1 MENFIELNFDEKNVL
16 ESVYGR
22 QVFGSVGYNPRK
34 LEAIRELNSHEKKFF
49 SNKNFV
55 SPNFY
60 VQTLYKVR
68 TFVTPITFNLA
79 VKRIVNETENL
90 RVNFCNVGT
99 RTLKVIHPQNVVRP
113 EVVFRNVSEMDDDEL
128 NETLTRLLE
137 ADMRREF
144 DLRHDPLIRFS
155 VFKTSEQDFAVLVTI
170 AQLISYSFDSE
181 KFFGIIAD
189 RLEEV
194 KPKVS
199 ANVDETLTKIFDSK
213 AVREYWSKVLDNVP
227 PMSTLPFERKVSVG
241 AYRQRA
247 YRAKVPVDI
256 LSDLRGRAQSN
267 QVMLTAI
274 LQSAWGFMLQAVN
287 KRRDCLFCQILSEN
301 QRAEKFSLNLIP
313 VRLIGDNNSTVEKIV
328 KNQFRQL
335 VVSQP
340 YSRVDWEDLQ
350 NLSTR
355 KLFNHFLSFRDFR
368 ASEFDY
374 AGANAEPFGNV
385 IMRNSWDAQG
395 MKLGAYF
402 RYSEKN
408 LALTFLYDERQ
419 FAAGGIEKL
428 CDLYNL
434 VLKQML
440 VDWNAKFSTFAEN
453 LSRRMEMRTD
463 IERVSAEENKKKIRH
478 YLSQLPILQGRYE
491 ETINLFD
498 GQSEIETFY
507 EGDRISGDVL
517 EQKFIFVVS
526 GKLARSVDTGDGWYN
541 PIDIVGRNAFI
552 NPTNLLEKRRL
563 TISAEVLTE
572 QANLLM
578 IPHGVLWDA
587 FNNNPEVARGLI
599 QYALTQME
607 KYQALWLMS

>member
-1 MENFIELNFDEKNVL
+1 M
-16 ESVYGR
+16 
-22 QVFGSVGYNPRK
+22 
-34 LEAIRELNSHEKKFF
+34 
-49 SNKNFV
+49 
-55 SPNFY
+55 
-60 VQTLYKVR
+60 QTLYKVSGN
-68 TFVTPITFNLA
+68 VNPMKFNVA
-79 VKRIVNETENL
+79 VNRILNDSENL
-90 RVNFCNVGT
+90 RANFCNVGT
-99 RTLKVIHPQNVVRP
+99 RTIKVIHPQSVVRP
-113 EVVFRNVSEMDDDEL
+113 EVVFRNVAEADDDEL
-128 NETLTRLLE
+128 NEIFTRLLE

-144 DLRHDPLIRFS
+144 DLRHDCLIRFS
-155 VFKTSEQDFAVLVTI
+155 VFKTSESDFAVLVTV
-170 AQLISYSFDSE
+170 AQLISDSFDGE

-189 RLEEV
+189 RVDEI
-194 KPKVS
+194 KPKGS
-199 ANVDETLTKIFDSK
+199 ANAEETLTKIFDSK
-213 AVREYWSKVLDNVP
+213 AVREYWEKVLNNAP
-227 PMSTLPFERKVSVG
+227 PMSKLPFERKANVG
-241 AYRQRA
+241 MYRQKA
-247 YRAKVPVDI
+247 YRAKIPVDI

-274 LQSAWGFMLQAVN
+274 LQSAWVFMLQTSN

-301 QRAEKFSLNLIP
+301 QRAEKFSLNMIP

-355 KLFNHFLSFRDFR
+355 KLFDHFLSFRDFR

-374 AGANAEPFGNV
+374 VNAKSDPFGNV
-385 IMRNSWDAQG
+385 VLRNSWDAQG

-419 FAAGGIEKL
+419 FASGGVEKL
-428 CDLYNL
+428 CELYNL

-440 VDWNAKFSTFAEN
+440 VDWNVKFSTFAEN
-453 LSRRMEMRTD
+453 LSRRMETETD
-463 IERVSAEENKKKIRH
+463 TEKISAEENRKKIRD

-491 ETINLFD
+491 GTIGLFD
-498 GQSEIETFY
+498 GQSEISTFY

-517 EQKFIFVVS
+517 EQKFIFVVG

-541 PIDIVGRNAFI
+541 PIDIVKRNDFV

-572 QANLLM
+572 QADLLM
-578 IPHGVLWDA
+578 IPHNVLLEA
-587 FNNNPEVARGLI
+587 FNNNPEIARGLI

-607 KYQALWLMS
+607 KYQALWLQS

>member
-1 MENFIELNFDEKNVL
+1 
-16 ESVYGR
+16 
-22 QVFGSVGYNPRK
+22 
-34 LEAIRELNSHEKKFF
+34 
-49 SNKNFV
+49 
-55 SPNFY
+55 
-60 VQTLYKVR
+60 TLYKVSGN
-68 TFVTPITFNLA
+68 VNPMKFNVA
-79 VKRIVNETENL
+79 VNRILNDSENL
-90 RVNFCNVGT
+90 RANFCNVGT
-99 RTLKVIHPQNVVRP
+99 RTIKVIHPQSVVRP
-113 EVVFRNVSEMDDDEL
+113 EVVFRNVAEADDDEL
-128 NETLTRLLE
+128 NEIFTRLLE

-144 DLRHDPLIRFS
+144 DLRHDCLIRFS
-155 VFKTSEQDFAVLVTI
+155 VFKTSESDFAVLVTV
-170 AQLISYSFDSE
+170 AQLISDSFDGE

-189 RLEEV
+189 RVDEI
-194 KPKVS
+194 KPKGS
-199 ANVDETLTKIFDSK
+199 ANSEETLTKIFDSK
-213 AVREYWSKVLDNVP
+213 AVREYWEKVLNNAP
-227 PMSTLPFERKVSVG
+227 PMSKLPFERKANVG
-241 AYRQRA
+241 MYRQKA
-247 YRAKVPVDI
+247 YRAKIPVDI

-274 LQSAWGFMLQAVN
+274 LQSAWGFMLQTSN

-301 QRAEKFSLNLIP
+301 QRAEKFSLNMIP

-355 KLFNHFLSFRDFR
+355 KLFDHFLSFRDFR

-374 AGANAEPFGNV
+374 VNAKSDPFGNV
-385 IMRNSWDAQG
+385 VLRNSWDAQG

-419 FAAGGIEKL
+419 FASGGVEKL
-428 CDLYNL
+428 CELYNL

-440 VDWNAKFSTFAEN
+440 VDWNVKFSTFAEN
-453 LSRRMEMRTD
+453 LSRRMETETD
-463 IERVSAEENKKKIRH
+463 TEKISAEENRKKIRD

-491 ETINLFD
+491 GTIGLFD
-498 GQSEIETFY
+498 GQSEISTFY

-517 EQKFIFVVS
+517 EQKFIFVVG

-541 PIDIVGRNAFI
+541 PIDIVKRNDFV

-572 QANLLM
+572 QADLLM
-578 IPHGVLWDA
+578 IPHNVLLEA
-587 FNNNPEVARGLI
+587 FNNNPEIARGLI

-607 KYQALWLMS
+607 KYQALWLQS

>member
-1 MENFIELNFDEKNVL
+1 MENFVQLNPDEKIVL

-22 QVFGSVGYNPRK
+22 QIVGGVGYNPHK
-34 LEAIRELNSHEKKFF
+34 LEAIRELNSREKKFF
-49 SNKNFV
+49 TNKNFV

-60 VQTLYKVR
+60 VQTLYKVSGN
-68 TFVTPITFNLA
+68 VNPMKFNVA
-79 VKRIVNETENL
+79 VNRIIKENENL
-90 RVNFCNVGT
+90 RANFCNVGT
-99 RTLKVIHPQNVVRP
+99 RTVKVIHPQSDMRP
-113 EVVFRNVSEMDDDEL
+113 EIVFRNVAEADDDEL
-128 NETLTRLLE
+128 NEIFTRLLE

-144 DLRHDPLIRFS
+144 DLRHDCLIRFS
-155 VFKTSEQDFAVLVTI
+155 VFKTSEQDFAVLVTL
-170 AQLISYSFDSE
+170 AQLISDSFNGE

-189 RLEEV
+189 RLEEIT
-194 KPKVS
+194 PNTS
-199 ANVDETLTKIFDSK
+199 AHAEETLAKIFDSK
-213 AVREYWSKVLDNVP
+213 AVQEYWAKVLDNAP
-227 PMSTLPFERKVSVG
+227 PMSKLPFERKANVG

-247 YRAKVPVDI
+247 YRAKIPVDV

-301 QRAEKFSLNLIP
+301 QRGEKFSLNMIP
-313 VRLIGDNNSTVEKIV
+313 VRLIGDNNSTVETIV

-355 KLFNHFLSFRDFR
+355 KLFEHFLSFRDFR

-374 AGANAEPFGNV
+374 VNAKSEPLGNV
-385 IMRNSWDAQG
+385 VMRNSWDAQG

-408 LALTFLYDERQ
+408 LTMTFLYDDRQ
-419 FAAGGIEKL
+419 FTTGGVEKL
-428 CDLYNL
+428 FALYNL

-440 VDWNAKFSTFAEN
+440 VDWNAKFFTFTEN
-453 LSRRMEMRTD
+453 LSRRMEPETD
-463 IERVSAEENKKKIRH
+463 TEKVSAEENRKKIRDF
-478 YLSQLPILQGRYE
+478 LSQLPILQGRYE
-491 ETINLFD
+491 GTINIFD
-498 GQSEIETFY
+498 GQSTLETFY
-507 EGDRISGDVL
+507 EGDRISGDML
-517 EQKFIFVVS
+517 EQKFIFVVD

-541 PIDIVGRNAFI
+541 PIDIVKRNDFV

-578 IPHGVLWDA
+578 IPHNVLLNA
-587 FNNNPEVARGLI
+587 FNNSTEIARGLT

-607 KYQALWLMS
+607 KYQALWLQS

>member
-1 MENFIELNFDEKNVL
+1 MGNFVELNFDEKNVL

-22 QVFGSVGYNPRK
+22 QIFGGVGYNPQK
-34 LEAIRELNSHEKKFF
+34 LEAIRELHAREKKFF
-49 SNKNFV
+49 TNKNFV

-68 TFVTPITFNLA
+68 MSVTPITFNLA
-79 VKRIVNETENL
+79 VKRIVNENENL
-90 RVNFCNVGT
+90 RANFCNVGT
-99 RTLKVIHPQNVVRP
+99 RTLKVIHPQNVICP
-113 EVVFRNVSEMDDDEL
+113 EVVFRNVSGMDDDEL
-128 NETLTRLLE
+128 NETLTRILE

-144 DLRHDPLIRFS
+144 DLRHNPLIRFS
-155 VFKTSEQDFAVLVTI
+155 VFKTSEQDFAVLVTL
-170 AQLISYSFDSE
+170 AQLIFDSFDGE
-181 KFFGIIAD
+181 KFFAIIAD
-189 RLEEV
+189 RVEEI
-194 KPKVS
+194 KPKIFVN
-199 ANVDETLTKIFDSK
+199 ADETLTKLFDSK
-213 AVREYWSKVLDNVP
+213 AVREYWEKVLDNAP
-227 PMSTLPFERKVSVG
+227 PMSKLPFERKATVG
-241 AYRQRA
+241 VYRQRA

-274 LQSAWGFMLQAVN
+274 LQSAWGFMLQAAN
-287 KRRDCLFCQILSEN
+287 KRHDCLFCQILSTS
-301 QRAEKFSLNLIP
+301 QRDEKFSLNMIP

-355 KLFNHFLSFRDFR
+355 RFFDHFLSFRDFR

-374 AGANAEPFGNV
+374 AGATAEPFGNV

-408 LALTFLYDERQ
+408 LVLTFLYDARQ
-419 FAAGGIEKL
+419 FAAGGVEKL
-428 CDLYNL
+428 CELYNL

-453 LSRRMEMRTD
+453 LSRRMKMETD
-463 IERVSAEENKKKIRH
+463 VEKISAEENTKKIRH
-478 YLSQLPILQGRYE
+478 YLSQLPILQGRFE
-491 ETINLFD
+491 GTINLFD
-498 GQSEIETFY
+498 GQSEIATFY

-552 NPTNLLEKRRL
+552 NPTNFLEKRRL

-578 IPHGVLWDA
+578 IPHNVLRDA
-587 FNNNPEVARGLI
+587 FNNNPEIARGLV

-607 KYQALWLMS
+607 KYQALWLQS